1 VSIRGESADAPV
13 AAQPL
18 GAVLA
23 GGMGRRIGGAK
34 ATVELRGRPLLS
46 YPLAAM
52 TAALADVA
60 VIAKA
65 QTELPPLPG
74 VTVWIEPDELSHPLI
89 GVLHALAMADGRAVL
104 VCAGDLPF
112 VTPAVISMLAAADSG
127 GAPAVIA
134 GGDDIE
140 QPLLGRYEP
149 RAAELLGALIHDPGI
164 PLRRAM
170 RQIGARVLQLE
181 DPAAL
186 FNVNARED
194 LLRAA
199 GLLDRRQRGCSPP
212 AASRT

>member
-1 VSIRGESADAPV
+1 MSVRGEHTGAP
-13 AAQPL
+13 ATAEPL

-23 GGMGRRIGGAK
+23 GGAGRRIGGTK
-34 ATVELRGRPLLS
+34 AIVELRGRPLLT

-65 QTELPPLPG
+65 RTELPPLPG
-74 VTVWIEPDELSHPLI
+74 VTVWIEPDDLSHPLV

-112 VTPAVISMLAAADSG
+112 VTPAVVAMLASADAR

-134 GGDDIE
+134 SGEGVE

-149 RAAELLGALIHDPGI
+149 ESAELLHALMDEPGL
-164 PLRRAM
+164 PLRRAVA
-170 RQIGARVLQLE
+170 QIGARVIELE
-181 DPAAL
+181 DPQTL
-186 FNVNARED
+186 FNINAPED
-194 LLRAA
+194 LLQAA
-199 GLLDRRQRGCSPP
+199 ALLDRRWAVRP
-212 AASRT
+212 R